1 MNSIGRVV
9 SVSYDRLIFEVS
21 DFEKLIYNFKGE
33 IYIAQGVIDYVTI
46 KSQFGDKFVYQV
58 VRVED
63 KEIKIVN
70 DEKSKFDY
78 VGRFEC
84 VPVGILENDKINFN
98 LKNYPFLQDRVYL
111 SSDED
116 LQKIFS
122 IEKRETSILLGAI
135 QDKYDAQI
143 NLNKLI
149 THHSAILGN
158 TGSGKSTTVRKIIK
172 EIATKETSNL
182 YLNIFDIH
190 NEYSQIDG
198 VNNIDVLKDF
208 SIKIE
213 SLELQ
218 DWLNLIKPS
227 ELVQLPV
234 VQTALKLAYCLS
246 EGKLDREK
254 LSCFIAYNLYH
265 NQQSDAVAKRS
276 KIIGIL
282 EGTGISTEK
291 YNSQFGNFSQKDEQ
305 DFKSSLYTNMYKSH
319 SEITKEIENASYTIN
334 SFEALFEALNFVFLL
349 EECQGN
355 TQARGYSATL
365 ETRIKHIQFRYGTL
379 FKVKKVISVKYIK
392 DAKQVFFTKNIK
404 DIKDA
409 KQVKIT
415 KGIKD
420 AKQVKITTYNVSGLD
435 DDLLLFFT
443 TYMLKKEFKRSSEKD
458 IKDRDVNLFIFEEAH
473 RYISKLNENSL
484 FGEVEVFKKIA
495 REGRKFGYFL
505 MLSSQRPSELS
516 STVLSQCNNY
526 LIHRIKNNVDLE
538 YLLKTIPY
546 INKNQLTRFSYLPT
560 GTAFIVGELYPIP
573 VEVEVD
579 GEGEIDITVTP
590 QVKFKGKSKV
600 LKQSERSDDEKSE

>member
-9 SVSYDRLIFEVS
+9 SVSYDKLIFEVS

-33 IYIAQGVIDYVTI
+33 IYIARGVIDYVTI

-98 LKNYPFLQDRVYL
+98 LKKYPFLQDRVYL

-116 LQKIFS
+116 LQNVFS
-122 IEKRETSILLGAI
+122 VEKNKTSILLGTI
-135 QDKYDAQI
+135 QDKYEAQI

-172 EIATKETSNL
+172 EITTKEASNL

-198 VNNIDVLKDF
+198 VNNIDVLEDF

-234 VQTALKLAYCLS
+234 VQTALKLANCLS
-246 EGKLDREK
+246 ENKLDREK
-254 LSCFIAYNLYH
+254 LSCFIAYNLYN
-265 NQQSDAVAKRS
+265 NQQSDAVAKRA

-282 EGTGISTEK
+282 QNTSIDTTK
-291 YNSQFGNFSQKDEQ
+291 YDARFGNFNGSNDETV
-305 DFKSSLYTNMYKSH
+305 FKSNLKSKMYVSH
-319 SEITKEIENASYTIN
+319 SEINKEIENASYTIK
-334 SFEALFEALNFVFLL
+334 SFADLFEALNFVFLL

-365 ETRIKHIQFRYGTL
+365 ETRIKHIQFRYGNL
-379 FKVKKVISVKYIK
+379 FKLKT
-392 DAKQVFFTKNIK
+392 DDCTKES
-404 DIKDA
+404 
-409 KQVKIT
+409 KIT
-415 KGIKD
+415 
-420 AKQVKITTYNVSGLD
+420 VYNVFGLD

-443 TYMLKKEFKRSSEKD
+443 TYMLKKEFKKSSKKD

-495 REGRKFGYFL
+495 REGRKFGCFL

-573 VEVEVD
+573 VEVDVD

-590 QVKFKGKSKV
+590 QVKFKGKSKA
-600 LKQSERSDDEKSE
+600 LKESERSDDEKSE

>member
-98 LKNYPFLQDRVYL
+98 LKKYPFLQDRVYL

-116 LQKIFS
+116 LQKVFS

-135 QDKYDAQI
+135 QDKYNAQI

-172 EIATKETSNL
+172 EITTKETSNL

-198 VNNIDVLKDF
+198 VDNIDVLEDF

-246 EGKLDREK
+246 EGKLDKEK

-282 EGTGISTEK
+282 EGTRISTEK
-291 YNSQFGNFSQKDEQ
+291 YNSQFGNFSQKDEEF
-305 DFKSSLYTNMYKSH
+305 FKTSLESIMYQSH
-319 SEITKEIENASYTIN
+319 SEITKEIENARYTIN
-334 SFEALFEALNFVFLL
+334 SFSDLFEALNFVFLL

-355 TQARGYSATL
+355 TQARGYSGTL
-365 ETRIKHIQFRYGTL
+365 ETRIKHIQLRYGSL
-379 FKVKKVISVKYIK
+379 FKAKINKGTDNAK
-392 DAKQVFFTKNIK
+392 DSEVSDNSKLS
-404 DIKDA
+404 
-409 KQVKIT
+409 KIT
-415 KGIKD
+415 
-420 AKQVKITTYNVSGLD
+420 VYNVSGLD

-443 TYMLKKEFKRSSEKD
+443 TYMLKKEFKKSSEKE

-473 RYISKLNENSL
+473 RYISKLNDNSL

-495 REGRKFGYFL
+495 REGRKFGCFL

-573 VEVEVD
+573 VEVDVD

-590 QVKFKGKSKV
+590 QVKFEDK
-600 LKQSERSDDEKSE
+600 

>member
-33 IYIAQGVIDYVTI
+33 IYIARGVIDYVTI

-84 VPVGILENDKINFN
+84 VPVGILENNKINFN
-98 LKNYPFLQDRVYL
+98 LKKYPFLQDRVYL

-116 LQKIFS
+116 LQKVFS
-122 IEKRETSILLGAI
+122 IEKRETSILLGTI

-172 EIATKETSNL
+172 EITTKEVSNL

-198 VNNIDVLKDF
+198 VNNIDVLEDF

-305 DFKSSLYTNMYKSH
+305 DFKSSLKSKMYISH
-319 SEITKEIENASYTIN
+319 SEITKEIENASYMIK
-334 SFEALFEALNFVFLL
+334 SFEDLFEALNFVFLL

-365 ETRIKHIQFRYGTL
+365 ETRIKHIQFRYGNL
-379 FKVKKVISVKYIK
+379 FKLKI
-392 DAKQVFFTKNIK
+392 DDCTKES
-404 DIKDA
+404 
-409 KQVKIT
+409 KIT
-415 KGIKD
+415 
-420 AKQVKITTYNVSGLD
+420 VYNVSGLD

-443 TYMLKKEFKRSSEKD
+443 TYMLKKEFKKSSKKD

-495 REGRKFGYFL
+495 REGRKFGCFL

-573 VEVEVD
+573 VEVDVD

-590 QVKFKGKSKV
+590 QVKFEGKKNRQ
-600 LKQSERSDDEKSE
+600 K

>member
-1 MNSIGRVV
+1 MFQRMNQDKREKILMNSIGRVV
-9 SVSYDRLIFEVS
+9 SVSYDRLVFEVS

-58 VRVED
+58 VKVED

-98 LKNYPFLQDRVYL
+98 LKKYPFLQDRVYL

-116 LQKIFS
+116 LQKVFS
-122 IEKRETSILLGAI
+122 IEKRETSILLGTI

-172 EIATKETSNL
+172 EITTKETSNL

-198 VNNIDVLKDF
+198 VNNIDVLEDF

-254 LSCFIAYNLYH
+254 LSCFTAYNLYH

-305 DFKSSLYTNMYKSH
+305 DFKSSLKSKMYERH
-319 SEITKEIENASYTIN
+319 SEITKEIENASYTIK
-334 SFEALFEALNFVFLL
+334 SFEDLFEALNFVFLL

-365 ETRIKHIQFRYGTL
+365 ETRIKHIQFRYGNL
-379 FKVKKVISVKYIK
+379 FKLKT
-392 DAKQVFFTKNIK
+392 DDCTKES
-404 DIKDA
+404 
-409 KQVKIT
+409 KIT
-415 KGIKD
+415 
-420 AKQVKITTYNVSGLD
+420 VYNVSGLD

-443 TYMLKKEFKRSSEKD
+443 TYMLKKEFKKSSKKD

-495 REGRKFGYFL
+495 REGRKFGCFL

-573 VEVEVD
+573 VEVDVD

-590 QVKFKGKSKV
+590 QVKFKGKSKA
-600 LKQSERSDDEKSE
+600 LKQSERSDYEKSE

>member
-33 IYIAQGVIDYVTI
+33 IYITQGVIDYVTI

-98 LKNYPFLQDRVYL
+98 LKKYPFLQDRVYL

-116 LQKIFS
+116 LQTVFS
-122 IEKRETSILLGAI
+122 IEKRKTSILLGTI
-135 QDKYDAQI
+135 QDKYGAQI

-172 EIATKETSNL
+172 EITTKETSNL

-198 VNNIDVLKDF
+198 VNNIDVLEDF

-234 VQTALKLAYCLS
+234 VQTALKLANCLS
-246 EGKLDREK
+246 ENKLDREK

-305 DFKSSLYTNMYKSH
+305 DFKSSLKSKMYERH
-319 SEITKEIENASYTIN
+319 SEITKEIENASYTIK
-334 SFEALFEALNFVFLL
+334 SFADLFEALNFVFLL

-365 ETRIKHIQFRYGTL
+365 ETRIKHIQFRYGNL
-379 FKVKKVISVKYIK
+379 FKLKT
-392 DAKQVFFTKNIK
+392 DDCTKES
-404 DIKDA
+404 
-409 KQVKIT
+409 KIT
-415 KGIKD
+415 
-420 AKQVKITTYNVSGLD
+420 VYNVSGLD

-443 TYMLKKEFKRSSEKD
+443 TYMLKKEFKKSSKKD

-495 REGRKFGYFL
+495 REGRKFGCFL

-573 VEVEVD
+573 VEVDVD

-590 QVKFKGKSKV
+590 QVKFKGKSKA
-600 LKQSERSDDEKSE
+600 LKESERSDDEKSE

>member
-1 MNSIGRVV
+1 MFQRMNQDKREKILMNSIGRVV
-9 SVSYDRLIFEVS
+9 SVSYDRLVFEVS

-98 LKNYPFLQDRVYL
+98 LKKYPFLQDRVYL

-116 LQKIFS
+116 LQNVFS
-122 IEKRETSILLGAI
+122 IEKRETSILLGTI

-172 EIATKETSNL
+172 EISTKETSNL

-198 VNNIDVLKDF
+198 VNNIDVLEDF

-234 VQTALKLAYCLS
+234 VQTALKLANCLT
-246 EGKLDREK
+246 ENKLDREK

-265 NQQSDAVAKRS
+265 NQQSDAVAKRT

-282 EGTGISTEK
+282 QNTSIDTTM
-291 YNSQFGNFSQKDEQ
+291 YDARFGNFNGSTGETT
-305 DFKSSLYTNMYKSH
+305 FKSNLQSKMYGSH
-319 SEITKEIENASYTIN
+319 SEITKEIENARYTIN
-334 SFEALFEALNFVFLL
+334 SFADLFEALNFVFLL

-355 TQARGYSATL
+355 TQARGYSGTL
-365 ETRIKHIQFRYGTL
+365 ETRIKHIQLRYGSL
-379 FKVKKVISVKYIK
+379 FK
-392 DAKQVFFTKNIK
+392 AKI
-404 DIKDA
+404 DESDEEE
-409 KQVKIT
+409 KQSKIT
-415 KGIKD
+415 
-420 AKQVKITTYNVSGLD
+420 VYNVSGLD

-443 TYMLKKEFKRSSEKD
+443 TYMLKKEFKKSSEKK
-458 IKDRDVNLFIFEEAH
+458 INDRDVNLFIFEEAH

-495 REGRKFGYFL
+495 REGRKFGCFL

-546 INKNQLTRFSYLPT
+546 INKNQLTRLSYLPT

-573 VEVEVD
+573 VEAAVD
-579 GEGEIDITVTP
+579 GEDEKDITVTP
-590 QVKFKGKSKV
+590 QVKFEGK
-600 LKQSERSDDEKSE
+600 

>member
-1 MNSIGRVV
+1 MNQIKKEMVQMNSIGRVV

-21 DFEKLIYNFKGE
+21 DFEKLIYNYNGE

-46 KSQFGDKFVYQV
+46 VSQFGEKFIYQV
-58 VRVED
+58 IRVED
-63 KEIKIVN
+63 KEIQIVK

-78 VGRFEC
+78 IGRFEC
-84 VPVGILENDKINFN
+84 VPIGIIENDKINFN
-98 LKNYPFLQDRVYL
+98 LKKYPFLQDKVYL
-111 SSDED
+111 SSDSE
-116 LQKIFS
+116 LRTVFS
-122 IEKRETSILLGAI
+122 IEKSESSISIGTI
-135 QDKYDAQI
+135 QNKYEAQI
-143 NLNKLI
+143 NLNKLL
-149 THHSAILGN
+149 THHSAIIGN

-172 EIATKETSNL
+172 EISTKATRNL
-182 YLNIFDIH
+182 YLNVFDIH
-190 NEYSQIDG
+190 NEYSKIDG
-198 VNNIDVLKDF
+198 VNNIDVLNDF

-246 EGKLDREK
+246 AGKLDREK
-254 LSCFIAYNLYH
+254 LSCFIAYNLYY
-265 NQQSDAVAKRS
+265 NQQTDAVAKRA
-276 KIIGIL
+276 KIIGVL
-282 EGTGISTEK
+282 QNTSVDTTK
-291 YNSQFGNFSQKDEQ
+291 FNKFGNFDGSGEKT
-305 DFKSSLYTNMYKSH
+305 FKSDLKSKMYVSH
-319 SEITKEIENASYTIN
+319 SEINKEIEDASYTLK
-334 SFEALFEALNFVFLL
+334 SFEDLFEALNLVFLL

-355 TQARGYSATL
+355 TQVRGYSATL
-365 ETRIKHIQFRYGTL
+365 ETRIKYIQFRYGSL
-379 FKVKKVISVKYIK
+379 FKTNIDDGTNDPTAPSSPDVLAVPK
-392 DAKQVFFTKNIK
+392 DSTILEEAKQS
-404 DIKDA
+404 
-409 KQVKIT
+409 KIT
-415 KGIKD
+415 
-420 AKQVKITTYNVSGLD
+420 VYNISGLD

-443 TYMLKKEFKRSSEKD
+443 TYILKKEFKNSSEID
-458 IKDRDVNLFIFEEAH
+458 ITDRDVNLFIFEEAH

-495 REGRKFGYFL
+495 REGRKFGCFL

-573 VEVEVD
+573 VEVDVD

-590 QVKFKGKSKV
+590 QVKFKGKSKA
-600 LKQSERSDDEKSE
+600 LKESERSDYEKSE

>member
-1 MNSIGRVV
+1 MSQRMNQDKREKILMNSIGRVV
-9 SVSYDRLIFEVS
+9 SVSYDRLVFEVS

-33 IYIAQGVIDYVTI
+33 IYITQGVIDYVTI

-98 LKNYPFLQDRVYL
+98 LKKYPFLQDRVYL

-116 LQKIFS
+116 LQTVFS
-122 IEKRETSILLGAI
+122 IEKRKTSILLGTI
-135 QDKYDAQI
+135 QDKYGAQI

-172 EIATKETSNL
+172 EITTKETSNL

-234 VQTALKLAYCLS
+234 VQTALKLANCLS

-305 DFKSSLYTNMYKSH
+305 DFKSSLKSKMYERH
-319 SEITKEIENASYTIN
+319 SEITKEIENASYTIK
-334 SFEALFEALNFVFLL
+334 SFADLFEALNFVFLL

-365 ETRIKHIQFRYGTL
+365 ETRIKHIQFRYGNL
-379 FKVKKVISVKYIK
+379 FKLKT
-392 DAKQVFFTKNIK
+392 DDCTKES
-404 DIKDA
+404 
-409 KQVKIT
+409 KIT
-415 KGIKD
+415 
-420 AKQVKITTYNVSGLD
+420 VYNVSGLD

-443 TYMLKKEFKRSSEKD
+443 TYMLKKEFKKSSKKD

-495 REGRKFGYFL
+495 REGRKFGCFL

-573 VEVEVD
+573 VEVDVD

-590 QVKFKGKSKV
+590 QVKFKGKSKA
-600 LKQSERSDDEKSE
+600 LKESERSDDEKSE

>member
-9 SVSYDRLIFEVS
+9 SVSYDKLIFEVS

-33 IYIAQGVIDYVTI
+33 IYIARGVIDYVTI

-98 LKNYPFLQDRVYL
+98 LKKYPFLQDRVYL

-116 LQKIFS
+116 LQNVFS
-122 IEKRETSILLGAI
+122 VEKNKTSILLGTI
-135 QDKYDAQI
+135 QDKYEAQI

-172 EIATKETSNL
+172 EITTKEASNL

-198 VNNIDVLKDF
+198 VNNIDVLEDF

-234 VQTALKLAYCLS
+234 VQTALKLANCLS
-246 EGKLDREK
+246 ENKLDREK

-305 DFKSSLYTNMYKSH
+305 DFKSSLKSKMYERH
-319 SEITKEIENASYTIN
+319 SEITKEIENASYTIK
-334 SFEALFEALNFVFLL
+334 SFADLFEALNFVFLL

-365 ETRIKHIQFRYGTL
+365 ETRIKHIQFRYGNL
-379 FKVKKVISVKYIK
+379 FKLKT
-392 DAKQVFFTKNIK
+392 DDCTKES
-404 DIKDA
+404 
-409 KQVKIT
+409 KIT
-415 KGIKD
+415 
-420 AKQVKITTYNVSGLD
+420 VYNVSGLD

-443 TYMLKKEFKRSSEKD
+443 TYMLKKEFKKSSKKD

-495 REGRKFGYFL
+495 REGRKFGCFL

-573 VEVEVD
+573 VEVDVD

-590 QVKFKGKSKV
+590 QVKFKGKSKA
-600 LKQSERSDDEKSE
+600 LKESERSDDEKSE

>member
-33 IYIAQGVIDYVTI
+33 IYITQGVIDYVTI

-98 LKNYPFLQDRVYL
+98 LKKYPFLQDRVYL

-116 LQKIFS
+116 LQKVFS
-122 IEKRETSILLGAI
+122 IEKRETSILLGVI

-172 EIATKETSNL
+172 EITTKEASNL

-198 VNNIDVLKDF
+198 VNNIDVLEDF

-254 LSCFIAYNLYH
+254 LSCFTAYNLYH

-305 DFKSSLYTNMYKSH
+305 DFKSSLKSKMYERH
-319 SEITKEIENASYTIN
+319 SEITKEIENASYTIK
-334 SFEALFEALNFVFLL
+334 SFEDLFEALNFVFLL

-365 ETRIKHIQFRYGTL
+365 ETRIKHIQFRYGNL
-379 FKVKKVISVKYIK
+379 FKLKT
-392 DAKQVFFTKNIK
+392 DDCTKES
-404 DIKDA
+404 
-409 KQVKIT
+409 KIT
-415 KGIKD
+415 
-420 AKQVKITTYNVSGLD
+420 VYNVSGLD

-443 TYMLKKEFKRSSEKD
+443 TYMLKKEFKKSSKKD

-495 REGRKFGYFL
+495 REGRKFGCFL

-573 VEVEVD
+573 VEVDVD

-590 QVKFKGKSKV
+590 QVKFKGKSKA
-600 LKQSERSDDEKSE
+600 LKQSERSDYEKSE

>member
-1 MNSIGRVV
+1 MFQWMNQDKREKIHMNSIGRVV

-98 LKNYPFLQDRVYL
+98 LKKYPFLQDRVYL

-116 LQKIFS
+116 LQKVFS
-122 IEKRETSILLGAI
+122 IEKRETSILLGTI
-135 QDKYDAQI
+135 QDKYGAQI

-172 EIATKETSNL
+172 EITTKETSNL

-198 VNNIDVLKDF
+198 VNNIDVLEDF

-265 NQQSDAVAKRS
+265 NQQSDAVAKRA

-282 EGTGISTEK
+282 QNTSIDTTK
-291 YNSQFGNFSQKDEQ
+291 YDARFGNFNGSTDETT
-305 DFKSSLYTNMYKSH
+305 FKSNLKTKMYGSH
-319 SEITKEIENASYTIN
+319 SEITKEIENARYTIN
-334 SFEALFEALNFVFLL
+334 SFADLFEALNFVFLL

-355 TQARGYSATL
+355 TQARGYSGTL
-365 ETRIKHIQFRYGTL
+365 ETRIKHIQLRYGSL
-379 FKVKKVISVKYIK
+379 FK
-392 DAKQVFFTKNIK
+392 AKI
-404 DIKDA
+404 DESDEEE
-409 KQVKIT
+409 KQSKIT
-415 KGIKD
+415 
-420 AKQVKITTYNVSGLD
+420 VYNVSGLD

-443 TYMLKKEFKRSSEKD
+443 TYMLKKEFKKSSEKK
-458 IKDRDVNLFIFEEAH
+458 INNRDVNLFIFEEAH

-495 REGRKFGYFL
+495 REGRKFGCFL

-573 VEVEVD
+573 VEVDVD
-579 GEGEIDITVTP
+579 GEGEIDITDSP
-590 QVKFKGKSKV
+590 KVKFKSKSNA
-600 LKQSERSDDEKSE
+600 LKESERSGDEKSE

>member
-9 SVSYDRLIFEVS
+9 SVSYDRLVFEVS

-63 KEIKIVN
+63 KE
-70 DEKSKFDY
+70 KSKFDY

-98 LKNYPFLQDRVYL
+98 LKKYPFLQDRVYL

-116 LQKIFS
+116 LQKVFS
-122 IEKRETSILLGAI
+122 IEKRETSILLGTI

-172 EIATKETSNL
+172 EISTKETSNL

-198 VNNIDVLKDF
+198 VNNIDVLEDF

-234 VQTALKLAYCLS
+234 VQTALKLANCLT
-246 EGKLDREK
+246 ENKLDREK

-265 NQQSDAVAKRS
+265 NQQSDAVAKRT

-282 EGTGISTEK
+282 QNTSIDTTM
-291 YNSQFGNFSQKDEQ
+291 YDARFGNFNGSTGETT
-305 DFKSSLYTNMYKSH
+305 FKSNLQSKMYGSH
-319 SEITKEIENASYTIN
+319 SKITKEIENARYTIN
-334 SFEALFEALNFVFLL
+334 SFADLFEALNFVFLL

-355 TQARGYSATL
+355 TQARGYSGTL
-365 ETRIKHIQFRYGTL
+365 ETRIKHIQLRYGSL
-379 FKVKKVISVKYIK
+379 FK
-392 DAKQVFFTKNIK
+392 AKI
-404 DIKDA
+404 DESDEEE
-409 KQVKIT
+409 KQSKIT
-415 KGIKD
+415 
-420 AKQVKITTYNVSGLD
+420 VYNVSGLD

-443 TYMLKKEFKRSSEKD
+443 TYMLKKEFKKSSEKK
-458 IKDRDVNLFIFEEAH
+458 INDRDVNLFIFEEAH

-495 REGRKFGYFL
+495 REGRKFGCFL

-573 VEVEVD
+573 VEVAVD
-579 GEGEIDITVTP
+579 GEDEKDITVTP
-590 QVKFKGKSKV
+590 QVKFEGK
-600 LKQSERSDDEKSE
+600 

>member
-1 MNSIGRVV
+1 MFQKLNQDKREKIHMNSIGRVV

-98 LKNYPFLQDRVYL
+98 LKKYPFLQDRVYL

-116 LQKIFS
+116 LQKVFS
-122 IEKRETSILLGAI
+122 IEKRETSILLGTI

-172 EIATKETSNL
+172 EISTKETSNL

-198 VNNIDVLKDF
+198 VNNIDVLEDF

-234 VQTALKLAYCLS
+234 VQTALKLANCLT
-246 EGKLDREK
+246 ENKLDREK

-265 NQQSDAVAKRS
+265 NQQSDAVAKRT

-282 EGTGISTEK
+282 QNTSIDTTM
-291 YNSQFGNFSQKDEQ
+291 YDARFGNFNGSTDETI
-305 DFKSSLYTNMYKSH
+305 FKSNLKSKMYGSH
-319 SEITKEIENASYTIN
+319 SEITKEIENARYTIN
-334 SFEALFEALNFVFLL
+334 SFADLFEALNFVFLL

-355 TQARGYSATL
+355 TQARGYSGTL
-365 ETRIKHIQFRYGTL
+365 ETRIKHIQLRYGSL
-379 FKVKKVISVKYIK
+379 FKAKIDES
-392 DAKQVFFTKNIK
+392 DEEAKQS
-404 DIKDA
+404 
-409 KQVKIT
+409 KIT
-415 KGIKD
+415 
-420 AKQVKITTYNVSGLD
+420 VYNVSGLD

-443 TYMLKKEFKRSSEKD
+443 TYMLKKEFKKSSEKD
-458 IKDRDVNLFIFEEAH
+458 INNRNVNLFIFEEAH

-495 REGRKFGYFL
+495 REGRKFGCFL

-573 VEVEVD
+573 VEVAVD
-579 GEGEIDITVTP
+579 GEDEKDITVTP
-590 QVKFKGKSKV
+590 QVKFEGK
-600 LKQSERSDDEKSE
+600 

>member
-46 KSQFGDKFVYQV
+46 KSQFGDKFIYQV

-98 LKNYPFLQDRVYL
+98 LKKYPFLQDRVYL

-116 LQKIFS
+116 LQKVFS
-122 IEKRETSILLGAI
+122 IEKRETSILLGTI

-305 DFKSSLYTNMYKSH
+305 DFKSSLESKKYESH
-319 SEITKEIENASYTIN
+319 SEITKEIENARYTIN
-334 SFEALFEALNFVFLL
+334 SFADLFEALNFVFLL

-365 ETRIKHIQFRYGTL
+365 ETRIKHIQFRYGSL
-379 FKVKKVISVKYIK
+379 FKVKK
-392 DAKQVFFTKNIK
+392 DENDEAAKQS
-404 DIKDA
+404 
-409 KQVKIT
+409 KIT
-415 KGIKD
+415 
-420 AKQVKITTYNVSGLD
+420 VYNVSGLD

-443 TYMLKKEFKRSSEKD
+443 TYMLKKEFKKSSEKK
-458 IKDRDVNLFIFEEAH
+458 IEDRDVNLFIFEEAH

-495 REGRKFGYFL
+495 REGRKFGCFL

-573 VEVEVD
+573 VEVAVD
-579 GEGEIDITVTP
+579 GDDEKDITVTP
-590 QVKFKGKSKV
+590 QIKFKGKSKA
-600 LKQSERSDDEKSE
+600 LK

>member
-33 IYIAQGVIDYVTI
+33 IYITQGVIDYVTI

-98 LKNYPFLQDRVYL
+98 LKKYPFLQDRVYL

-116 LQKIFS
+116 LQKVFS
-122 IEKRETSILLGAI
+122 IEKRETSILLGTI

-172 EIATKETSNL
+172 EITTKETSNL

-198 VNNIDVLKDF
+198 VNNIDVLEDF

-234 VQTALKLAYCLS
+234 VQTALKLANCLS
-246 EGKLDREK
+246 ENKLDREK

-265 NQQSDAVAKRS
+265 NQQSDAVAKRA

-282 EGTGISTEK
+282 QNTSIDTTK
-291 YNSQFGNFSQKDEQ
+291 YDARFGNFNGSDDETV
-305 DFKSSLYTNMYKSH
+305 FKSNLKSKMYVSH
-319 SEITKEIENASYTIN
+319 SEINKEIENARYTIN
-334 SFEALFEALNFVFLL
+334 SFADLFEALNFVFLL

-365 ETRIKHIQFRYGTL
+365 ETRIKHIQFRYGNL
-379 FKVKKVISVKYIK
+379 FKLKTDYC
-392 DAKQVFFTKNIK
+392 TKES
-404 DIKDA
+404 
-409 KQVKIT
+409 KIT
-415 KGIKD
+415 
-420 AKQVKITTYNVSGLD
+420 VYNVSGLD

-443 TYMLKKEFKRSSEKD
+443 TYMLKKEFKKSSKKD

-495 REGRKFGYFL
+495 REGRKFGCFL

-573 VEVEVD
+573 VEVDVD

-590 QVKFKGKSKV
+590 QVKFKGKSKT
-600 LKQSERSDDEKSE
+600 LKESERSDDEKSE

>member
-33 IYIAQGVIDYVTI
+33 IYIARGVIDYVTI

-84 VPVGILENDKINFN
+84 VPVGILENDNINFN
-98 LKNYPFLQDRVYL
+98 LKKYPFLQDRVYL

-116 LQKIFS
+116 LQNVFS
-122 IEKRETSILLGAI
+122 VEKNKTSILLGTI

-198 VNNIDVLKDF
+198 VNNIDVLKNF

-265 NQQSDAVAKRS
+265 NQQSDAVAKRA

-282 EGTGISTEK
+282 RNTSIDTTK
-291 YNSQFGNFSQKDEQ
+291 YDARFGNFNGSNDETI
-305 DFKSSLYTNMYKSH
+305 FKSNLKNKMYVSH
-319 SEITKEIENASYTIN
+319 SEITKEIENARYIIKN
-334 SFEALFEALNFVFLL
+334 FEDLFEALNFVFLL

-365 ETRIKHIQFRYGTL
+365 ETRVKHIQFRYGNL
-379 FKVKKVISVKYIK
+379 FKLKTDDCANES
-392 DAKQVFFTKNIK
+392 
-404 DIKDA
+404 
-409 KQVKIT
+409 KIT
-415 KGIKD
+415 
-420 AKQVKITTYNVSGLD
+420 VYNVSGLD

-443 TYMLKKEFKRSSEKD
+443 TYILKKEFKKSSEID
-458 IKDRDVNLFIFEEAH
+458 ITNRDVNLFIFEEAH

-495 REGRKFGYFL
+495 REGRKFGCFL

-573 VEVEVD
+573 VEVDVD
-579 GEGEIDITVTP
+579 GEGEIDITDTP
-590 QVKFKGKSKV
+590 KVKFKGKSNA
-600 LKQSERSDDEKSE
+600 LKESERSGDEKSE

>member
-9 SVSYDRLIFEVS
+9 SVSYDRLVFEVS

-33 IYIAQGVIDYVTI
+33 IYITQGVIDYVTI

-98 LKNYPFLQDRVYL
+98 LKKYPFLQDRVYL

-116 LQKIFS
+116 LQTVFS
-122 IEKRETSILLGAI
+122 IEKRKTSILLGTI
-135 QDKYDAQI
+135 QDKYGAQI

-172 EIATKETSNL
+172 EITTKETSNL

-234 VQTALKLAYCLS
+234 VQTALKLANCLS

-305 DFKSSLYTNMYKSH
+305 DFKSSLKSKMYERH
-319 SEITKEIENASYTIN
+319 SEITKEIENASYTIK
-334 SFEALFEALNFVFLL
+334 SFADLFEALNFVFLL

-365 ETRIKHIQFRYGTL
+365 ETRIKHIQFRYGNL
-379 FKVKKVISVKYIK
+379 FKLKT
-392 DAKQVFFTKNIK
+392 DDCTKES
-404 DIKDA
+404 
-409 KQVKIT
+409 KIT
-415 KGIKD
+415 
-420 AKQVKITTYNVSGLD
+420 VYNVSGLD

-443 TYMLKKEFKRSSEKD
+443 TYMLKKEFKKSSKKD

-495 REGRKFGYFL
+495 REGRKFGCFL

-573 VEVEVD
+573 VEVDVD

-590 QVKFKGKSKV
+590 QVKFKGKSKA
-600 LKQSERSDDEKSE
+600 LKESERSDDEKSE

>member
-33 IYIAQGVIDYVTI
+33 IYITQGVIDYVTI

-98 LKNYPFLQDRVYL
+98 LKKYPFLQDRVYL

-116 LQKIFS
+116 LQKVFS
-122 IEKRETSILLGAI
+122 IEKRETSILLGTI

-172 EIATKETSNL
+172 EITTKETSNL

-198 VNNIDVLKDF
+198 VNNIDVLEDF

-234 VQTALKLAYCLS
+234 VQTALKLANCLS
-246 EGKLDREK
+246 ENKLDREK

-305 DFKSSLYTNMYKSH
+305 DFKSSLKSKMYERH
-319 SEITKEIENASYTIN
+319 SEITKEIENASYTIK
-334 SFEALFEALNFVFLL
+334 SFADLFEALNFVFLL

-365 ETRIKHIQFRYGTL
+365 ETRIKHIQFRYGNL
-379 FKVKKVISVKYIK
+379 FKLKT
-392 DAKQVFFTKNIK
+392 DDCTKES
-404 DIKDA
+404 
-409 KQVKIT
+409 KIT
-415 KGIKD
+415 
-420 AKQVKITTYNVSGLD
+420 VYNVSGLD

-443 TYMLKKEFKRSSEKD
+443 TYMLKKEFKKSSKKD

-495 REGRKFGYFL
+495 REGRKFGCFL

-538 YLLKTIPY
+538 YLLKTIPC

-573 VEVEVD
+573 VEVAVD
-579 GEGEIDITVTP
+579 GEDEKDITVTP
-590 QVKFKGKSKV
+590 QVKFEGK
-600 LKQSERSDDEKSE
+600 

>member
-9 SVSYDRLIFEVS
+9 SVSYDRLVFEVS

-98 LKNYPFLQDRVYL
+98 LKKYPFLQDRVYL

-116 LQKIFS
+116 LQKVFS
-122 IEKRETSILLGAI
+122 IEKRETSILLGTI

-172 EIATKETSNL
+172 EITTKETSNL

-198 VNNIDVLKDF
+198 VNNIDVLEAF

-234 VQTALKLAYCLS
+234 VQTALKLANCLT
-246 EGKLDREK
+246 ENKLDREK

-265 NQQSDAVAKRS
+265 NQQSDAVAKRT

-282 EGTGISTEK
+282 QNTSIDTTM
-291 YNSQFGNFSQKDEQ
+291 YDARFGNFNGSTGETT
-305 DFKSSLYTNMYKSH
+305 FKSNLQSKMYGSH
-319 SEITKEIENASYTIN
+319 SEITKEIENARYTIN
-334 SFEALFEALNFVFLL
+334 SFADLFEALNFVFLL

-355 TQARGYSATL
+355 TQARGYSGTL
-365 ETRIKHIQFRYGTL
+365 ETRIKHIQLRYGSL
-379 FKVKKVISVKYIK
+379 FK
-392 DAKQVFFTKNIK
+392 AKI
-404 DIKDA
+404 DESDEEE
-409 KQVKIT
+409 KQSKIT
-415 KGIKD
+415 
-420 AKQVKITTYNVSGLD
+420 VYNVSGLD

-443 TYMLKKEFKRSSEKD
+443 TYMLKKEFKKSSEKK
-458 IKDRDVNLFIFEEAH
+458 INDRDVNLFIFEEAH

-495 REGRKFGYFL
+495 REGRKFGCFL

-573 VEVEVD
+573 VEVAVD
-579 GEGEIDITVTP
+579 GEDEKDITVTP
-590 QVKFKGKSKV
+590 QVKFEGK
-600 LKQSERSDDEKSE
+600 

>member
-9 SVSYDRLIFEVS
+9 SVSYDRLVFEVS

-46 KSQFGDKFVYQV
+46 KSQFGYKFVYQV

-98 LKNYPFLQDRVYL
+98 LKKYPFLQDRVYL

-116 LQKIFS
+116 LQKVFS
-122 IEKRETSILLGAI
+122 IEKRETSILLGTI

-172 EIATKETSNL
+172 EISTKETSNL

-198 VNNIDVLKDF
+198 VNNIDVLEDF

-234 VQTALKLAYCLS
+234 VQTALKLANCLT
-246 EGKLDREK
+246 ENKLDREK

-265 NQQSDAVAKRS
+265 NQQSDAVAKRT

-282 EGTGISTEK
+282 QNTSIDTTM
-291 YNSQFGNFSQKDEQ
+291 YDARFGNFNGSTGETT
-305 DFKSSLYTNMYKSH
+305 FKSNLQSKMYGSH
-319 SEITKEIENASYTIN
+319 SEITKEIENARYTIN
-334 SFEALFEALNFVFLL
+334 SFADLFEALNFVFLL

-355 TQARGYSATL
+355 TQARGYSGTL
-365 ETRIKHIQFRYGTL
+365 ETRIKHIQLRYGSL
-379 FKVKKVISVKYIK
+379 FK
-392 DAKQVFFTKNIK
+392 AKI
-404 DIKDA
+404 DESDEEE
-409 KQVKIT
+409 KQSKIT
-415 KGIKD
+415 
-420 AKQVKITTYNVSGLD
+420 VYNVSGLD

-443 TYMLKKEFKRSSEKD
+443 TYMLKKEFKKSSEKK
-458 IKDRDVNLFIFEEAH
+458 INDRDVNLFIFEEAH

-495 REGRKFGYFL
+495 REGRKFGCFL

-573 VEVEVD
+573 VEVAVD
-579 GEGEIDITVTP
+579 GEDEKDITVTP
-590 QVKFKGKSKV
+590 QVKFEGK
-600 LKQSERSDDEKSE
+600 

>member
-1 MNSIGRVV
+1 MFQRMNQDKREKILMNSIGRVV
-9 SVSYDRLIFEVS
+9 SVSYDRLVFEVS

-98 LKNYPFLQDRVYL
+98 LKKYPFLQDRVYL

-116 LQKIFS
+116 LQKVFS
-122 IEKRETSILLGAI
+122 IEKRETSILLGTI

-172 EIATKETSNL
+172 EISTKETSNL

-198 VNNIDVLKDF
+198 VNNIDVLEDF

-234 VQTALKLAYCLS
+234 VQTALKLANCLT
-246 EGKLDREK
+246 ENKLDREK

-265 NQQSDAVAKRS
+265 NQQSDAVAKRT

-282 EGTGISTEK
+282 QNTSIDTTM
-291 YNSQFGNFSQKDEQ
+291 YDARFGNFNGSTGETT
-305 DFKSSLYTNMYKSH
+305 FKSNLQSKMYGSH
-319 SEITKEIENASYTIN
+319 SKITKEIENARYTIN
-334 SFEALFEALNFVFLL
+334 SFADLFEALNFVFLL

-355 TQARGYSATL
+355 TQARGYSGTL
-365 ETRIKHIQFRYGTL
+365 ETRIKHIQLRYGSL
-379 FKVKKVISVKYIK
+379 FK
-392 DAKQVFFTKNIK
+392 AKI
-404 DIKDA
+404 DESDEEE
-409 KQVKIT
+409 KQSKIT
-415 KGIKD
+415 
-420 AKQVKITTYNVSGLD
+420 VYNVSGLD

-443 TYMLKKEFKRSSEKD
+443 TYMLKKEFKKSSEKK
-458 IKDRDVNLFIFEEAH
+458 INDRDVNLFIFEEAH

-495 REGRKFGYFL
+495 REGRKFGCFL

-573 VEVEVD
+573 VEVAVD
-579 GEGEIDITVTP
+579 GEDEKDITVTP
-590 QVKFKGKSKV
+590 QVKFEGK
-600 LKQSERSDDEKSE
+600 

>member
-33 IYIAQGVIDYVTI
+33 IYITQGVIDYVTI

-98 LKNYPFLQDRVYL
+98 LKKYPFLQDRVYL

-116 LQKIFS
+116 LQKVFS
-122 IEKRETSILLGAI
+122 IEKRETSILLGTI

-172 EIATKETSNL
+172 EITTKETSNL

-198 VNNIDVLKDF
+198 VNNIDVLEDF

-234 VQTALKLAYCLS
+234 VQTALKLANCLS
-246 EGKLDREK
+246 ENKLDREK

-305 DFKSSLYTNMYKSH
+305 DFKSSLKSKMYERH
-319 SEITKEIENASYTIN
+319 SEITKEIENASYTIK
-334 SFEALFEALNFVFLL
+334 SFADLFEALNFVFLL

-365 ETRIKHIQFRYGTL
+365 ETRIKHIQFRYGNL
-379 FKVKKVISVKYIK
+379 FKLKT
-392 DAKQVFFTKNIK
+392 DDCTKES
-404 DIKDA
+404 
-409 KQVKIT
+409 KIT
-415 KGIKD
+415 
-420 AKQVKITTYNVSGLD
+420 VYNVSGLD

-443 TYMLKKEFKRSSEKD
+443 TYMLKKEFKKSSKKD

-495 REGRKFGYFL
+495 REGRKFGCFL

-560 GTAFIVGELYPIP
+560 GTTFIVGELYPIP
-573 VEVEVD
+573 VEVDVD

-590 QVKFKGKSKV
+590 QVKFKGKSKA

>member
-1 MNSIGRVV
+1 MNQIKKEMIQMNSIGRVV

-21 DFEKLIYNFKGE
+21 DFEKLIYNYNGE

-46 KSQFGDKFVYQV
+46 VSQFGEKFIYQV
-58 VRVED
+58 IRVED
-63 KEIKIVN
+63 KEIQIVK

-78 VGRFEC
+78 IRRFEC
-84 VPVGILENDKINFN
+84 VPIGIIENGKINFN
-98 LKNYPFLQDRVYL
+98 LKKYPFLQDKVYL
-111 SSDED
+111 SSDSE
-116 LQKIFS
+116 LRTVFS
-122 IEKRETSILLGAI
+122 IEKSGSSIPIGTI
-135 QDKYDAQI
+135 QNKYEAQI
-143 NLNKLI
+143 NLNKLL
-149 THHSAILGN
+149 THHSAIIGN

-172 EIATKETSNL
+172 EISTKETSNL
-182 YLNIFDIH
+182 YLNVFDIH

-198 VNNIDVLKDF
+198 VNNIDVLEDL

-234 VQTALKLAYCLS
+234 VQTALKLANCLS
-246 EGKLDREK
+246 ESKLDREK
-254 LSCFIAYNLYH
+254 LNCFIAYNLYF
-265 NQQSDAVAKRS
+265 NQQSDAVAKRA
-276 KIIGIL
+276 KIIGVL
-282 EGTGISTEK
+282 EGTGIRTDK
-291 YNSQFGNFSQKDEQ
+291 YNSQYGNLSPKDEE
-305 DFKSSLYTNMYKSH
+305 DFKNSLKKKMYNH
-319 SEITKEIENASYTIN
+319 LEITKMIENASYTIK
-334 SFEALFEALNFVFLL
+334 SFEDLFEALDFVFLL

-379 FKVKKVISVKYIK
+379 FKVKKVKSAK
-392 DAKQVFFTKNIK
+392 DIENAKQL
-404 DIKDA
+404 
-409 KQVKIT
+409 KIT
-415 KGIKD
+415 I
-420 AKQVKITTYNVSGLD
+420 YNVSDLD

-443 TYMLKKEFKRSSEKD
+443 TYILKKEFTKSSEKD
-458 IKDRDVNLFIFEEAH
+458 INDRDVNLFIFEEAH

-495 REGRKFGYFL
+495 REGRKFGCFL

-573 VEVEVD
+573 VEVDVD
-579 GEGEIDITVTP
+579 GEDEKDITVTP
-590 QVKFKGKSKV
+590 QVKFKGKSKA
-600 LKQSERSDDEKSE
+600 LKESERSDDEKSE

>member
-33 IYIAQGVIDYVTI
+33 IYIARGVIDYVTI

-84 VPVGILENDKINFN
+84 VPVGILENNKINFN
-98 LKNYPFLQDRVYL
+98 LKKYPFLQDRVYL

-116 LQKIFS
+116 LQKVFS
-122 IEKRETSILLGAI
+122 IEKRETSILLGVI

-172 EIATKETSNL
+172 EITTKEASNL

-198 VNNIDVLKDF
+198 VNNIDVLEDF

-305 DFKSSLYTNMYKSH
+305 DFKSSLKSKMYERH
-319 SEITKEIENASYTIN
+319 SEITKEIENASYTIK
-334 SFEALFEALNFVFLL
+334 SFEDLFEALNFVFLL

-365 ETRIKHIQFRYGTL
+365 ETRIKHIQFRYGNL
-379 FKVKKVISVKYIK
+379 FKLKT
-392 DAKQVFFTKNIK
+392 DDCTKES
-404 DIKDA
+404 
-409 KQVKIT
+409 KIT
-415 KGIKD
+415 
-420 AKQVKITTYNVSGLD
+420 VYNVSGLD

-443 TYMLKKEFKRSSEKD
+443 TYMLKKEFKKSSKKD

-495 REGRKFGYFL
+495 REGRKFGCFL

-573 VEVEVD
+573 VEVDVD

-590 QVKFKGKSKV
+590 QVKFKGKSKA
-600 LKQSERSDDEKSE
+600 LKESERSDDEKSE

>member
-33 IYIAQGVIDYVTI
+33 IYITQGVIDYVTI

-98 LKNYPFLQDRVYL
+98 LKKYPFLQDRVYL

-116 LQKIFS
+116 LQTVFS
-122 IEKRETSILLGAI
+122 IEKRKTSILLGTI
-135 QDKYDAQI
+135 QDKYGAQI

-172 EIATKETSNL
+172 EITTKETSNL

-198 VNNIDVLKDF
+198 VNNIDVLEDF

-265 NQQSDAVAKRS
+265 NQQSDAVAKRA

-282 EGTGISTEK
+282 QNTSIDTTK
-291 YNSQFGNFSQKDEQ
+291 YDARFGNFNGSDDETV
-305 DFKSSLYTNMYKSH
+305 FKSNLKSKMYVSH
-319 SEITKEIENASYTIN
+319 SEINKEIENASYTIK
-334 SFEALFEALNFVFLL
+334 SFEDLFEALNFVFLL

-365 ETRIKHIQFRYGTL
+365 ETRIKHIQFRYGNL
-379 FKVKKVISVKYIK
+379 FKLKT
-392 DAKQVFFTKNIK
+392 DDCTKES
-404 DIKDA
+404 
-409 KQVKIT
+409 KIT
-415 KGIKD
+415 
-420 AKQVKITTYNVSGLD
+420 VYNVSGLD

-443 TYMLKKEFKRSSEKD
+443 TYMLKKEFKKSSEKE
-458 IKDRDVNLFIFEEAH
+458 IKDRNVNLFIFEEAH

-495 REGRKFGYFL
+495 REGRKFGCFL

-573 VEVEVD
+573 VEVDVD

-590 QVKFKGKSKV
+590 QVKFKSKSKA
-600 LKQSERSDDEKSE
+600 LKESERSDDEKSE

>member
-33 IYIAQGVIDYVTI
+33 IYITQGVIDYVTI

-58 VRVED
+58 VKVED

-84 VPVGILENDKINFN
+84 VPVGIIENDKINFN
-98 LKNYPFLQDRVYL
+98 LKKYPFLQDRVYL
-111 SSDED
+111 SSDDD
-116 LQKIFS
+116 LRKVFS
-122 IEKRETSILLGAI
+122 VEKNKTSILLGTI
-135 QDKYDAQI
+135 QDKYEAKI
-143 NLNKLI
+143 NLNKLV
-149 THHSAILGN
+149 THHSAVLGN

-172 EIATKETSNL
+172 ELAANETSNL
-182 YLNIFDIH
+182 YLNVFDIH
-190 NEYSQIDG
+190 NEYSQIDD
-198 VNNIDVLKDF
+198 VKNIDVLKDF

-234 VQTALKLAYCLS
+234 VQTALKLANCIS
-246 EGKLDREK
+246 ENKLDREK

-282 EGTGISTEK
+282 EGTRISTEK
-291 YNSQFGNFSQKDEQ
+291 YNSQFGNFSQIDEK
-305 DFKSSLYTNMYKSH
+305 DFKTSLESVMYRSH
-319 SEITKEIENASYTIN
+319 SEITKEIENASYIIK
-334 SFEALFEALNFVFLL
+334 SFEDLFEALNFVFLL

-365 ETRIKHIQFRYGTL
+365 ETRIKHIQFRYGNL
-379 FKVKKVISVKYIK
+379 FKLKTDDCANES
-392 DAKQVFFTKNIK
+392 
-404 DIKDA
+404 
-409 KQVKIT
+409 KIT
-415 KGIKD
+415 
-420 AKQVKITTYNVSGLD
+420 VYNVSGLD

-443 TYMLKKEFKRSSEKD
+443 TYILKKEFKKSSEKE

-495 REGRKFGYFL
+495 REGRKFGCFL

-573 VEVEVD
+573 VEVDVD

-590 QVKFKGKSKV
+590 QVKFKGKSKA
-600 LKQSERSDDEKSE
+600 

>member
-1 MNSIGRVV
+1 MFQRMNQDKREKIHMNSIGRVV

-84 VPVGILENDKINFN
+84 VPVGILENDKISFN
-98 LKNYPFLQDRVYL
+98 LKKYPFLQDRVYL

-116 LQKIFS
+116 LQKVFS
-122 IEKRETSILLGAI
+122 IEKRETSILLGTI

-198 VNNIDVLKDF
+198 VNNIDVLEDF

-246 EGKLDREK
+246 ESKLDREK
-254 LSCFIAYNLYH
+254 LSCFIAYHLYH

-282 EGTGISTEK
+282 EGTGISTER
-291 YNSQFGNFSQKDEQ
+291 YNSQFGNFSPKDEQ
-305 DFKSSLYTNMYKSH
+305 DFKSSLKSNMYVSH
-319 SEITKEIENASYTIN
+319 SEITKEIENARYTIN
-334 SFEALFEALNFVFLL
+334 SFADLFEALNFVFLL

-365 ETRIKHIQFRYGTL
+365 ETRIKHIQFRYGGL
-379 FKVKKVISVKYIK
+379 FKVKKEDSGEV
-392 DAKQVFFTKNIK
+392 AKQS
-404 DIKDA
+404 
-409 KQVKIT
+409 KIT
-415 KGIKD
+415 
-420 AKQVKITTYNVSGLD
+420 VYNVSGLD

-443 TYMLKKEFKRSSEKD
+443 TYMLKKEFKNSSEKK

-495 REGRKFGYFL
+495 REGRKFGCFL

-560 GTAFIVGELYPIP
+560 GTAYIVGELYPIP
-573 VEVEVD
+573 VEVDVD

-590 QVKFKGKSKV
+590 QVKFEGK
-600 LKQSERSDDEKSE
+600 